1 MEYSLNKG
9 EAMSLSTRHSTYSLS
24 VSEGVVW
31 LTCPDDS
38 RDYFLKKGARFD
50 TRTEGKFVLEAMVD
64 STIVVECKDTN
75 TVLLLKIQVNLEL
88 SRRFSATMELS
99 SARAA
104 NVSSR
109 GW

>member
-9 EAMSLSTRHSTYSLS
+9 EAMSLSTCHSTYSLS
-24 VSEGVVW
+24 VREGVVW

-38 RDYFLKKGARFD
+38 RDYFLKKGERLD

-64 STIVVECKDTN
+64 STIVVDCKHAN

-99 SARAA
+99 SARSV
-104 NVSSR
+104 NLSSR